1 MVVVVE
7 SSIGLRLFEWNRFDS
22 AESEFVSLFETAR
35 VPAGGEIVCGRSV
48 EGTTRNDGLSP
59 PAPATMQRHRR
70 GTATS
75 RSATPRGGSNAS
87 FLAHL
92 T

>member
-35 VPAGGEIVCGRSV
+35 VPAAR
-48 EGTTRNDGLSP
+48 
-59 PAPATMQRHRR
+59 
-70 GTATS
+70 
-75 RSATPRGGSNAS
+75 
-87 FLAHL
+87 
-92 T
+92 